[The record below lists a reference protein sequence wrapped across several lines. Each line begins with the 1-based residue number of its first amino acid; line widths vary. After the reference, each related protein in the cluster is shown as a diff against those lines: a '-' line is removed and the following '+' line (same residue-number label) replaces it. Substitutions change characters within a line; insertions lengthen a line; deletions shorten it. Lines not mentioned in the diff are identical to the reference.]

1 MPQDLHVAR
10 LDCLAPTAHASIAA
24 VTDWSSPWVVLEWA
38 AAALVVA
45 LIVPFLL
52 PRGRGQRGGAARLIL
67 ALAVGLALAAA
78 GAASSEIDAP
88 GRVLH
93 LAAILALLC
102 GLVGLVGL
110 LLFEFVL
117 PLLGTDVPSIL
128 RDVLQVGVA
137 GLAAMVCLRLA
148 GFDVLPLLTTS
159 AVLTAIIGLALQAP
173 IANLFG
179 GLALQL
185 DRTLGQGDW
194 IQTGNHSGRIVEI
207 GWRSTRI
214 ITREGDTLFLPNS
227 ALLSGEVLNLSR
239 PTGAHRTSVRIS
251 VHDRHPPG
259 AVRQQLVNAI
269 RDVPGVL
276 DFPPP
281 DAVIADFADAAIV
294 YEVRYWL
301 TEFERDPSIAG
312 EVRSRLW
319 YASRRAG
326 LDPPP
331 PAIVMARSLE
341 VDPTTRIE
349 NVARDRDVRM
359 GLLRRVELLAPLE
372 DAAREQ
378 LAARMQ
384 RLEFTAGE
392 PIFDQGTTG
401 DTLYVV
407 DRGEVGVTVLFD
419 GTTAEVARLGRGE
432 IFGEGALLTGEP
444 HVATCVARTEVTCYA
459 IDRSSFETLLS
470 EKPEIAEHLS
480 GILARRQAELEQRLA
495 GFSTAARGR
504 VDAARRSHLLDR
516 IRDLFGIT

>member
-1 MPQDLHVAR
+1 M
-10 LDCLAPTAHASIAA
+10 
-24 VTDWSSPWVVLEWA
+24 TDWSSPWVVLEWA
-38 AAALVVA
+38 AAALFAA
-45 LIVPFLL
+45 LVLPFLL

-78 GAASSEIDAP
+78 GAATSEMDAP

-102 GLVGLVGL
+102 GLVGLGGL
-110 LLFEFVL
+110 LLFDFVL
-117 PLLGTDVPSIL
+117 PAVGAAVPSIL
-128 RDVLQVGVA
+128 RDVIQIGVA
-137 GLAAMVCLRLA
+137 ALAVMVCLRLA

-194 IQTGNHSGRIVEI
+194 IETGSHSGRIVEI

-214 ITREGDTLFLPNS
+214 ITRDGDTLFLPNS
-227 ALLSGEVLNLSR
+227 ELLSGEVLNLSR
-239 PTGAHRTSVRIS
+239 PTGAHRTRVRIS

-259 AVRQQLVNAI
+259 VVRQQLVNAI

-301 TEFERDPSIAG
+301 TEFERDASIAG

-319 YASRRAG
+319 YSTRRTG
-326 LDPPP
+326 LEPPP
-331 PAIVMARSLE
+331 PAIVMARSME
-341 VDPTTRIE
+341 VDPTTRAE
-349 NVARDRDVRM
+349 NVAHERTARI
-359 GLLRRVELLAPLE
+359 GLLQHIELLAPLD

-378 LAARMQ
+378 LALGMQ

-392 PIFDQGTTG
+392 PIFRQGTTG

-407 DRGEVGVTVLFD
+407 NRGEVGVSVQVD
-419 GTTAEVARLGRGE
+419 GSTAEIARLGRGD

-444 HVATCVARTEVTCYA
+444 RAATCIARTEVTCYA
-459 IDRSSFETLLS
+459 IDRSSFETLLA

-480 GILARRQAELEQRLA
+480 KTLADRQTELESQIA
-495 GFSTAARGR
+495 GLSAATRGR
-504 VDAARRSHLLDR
+504 VEADHRSRVLAR
-516 IRDLFGIT
+516 IRDLFGIS